1 MKNKVL
7 ALFVLLVAICSTIFP
22 ASSQEAEML
31 KLGVKGGIN
40 VANLYTS
47 DTSNSNM
54 IAGFNLGV
62 FAQLPLSDMVTIQPE
77 LYVTTKGASIT
88 YNSLFVDGTA
98 QFNLTYL
105 ELPVVCIVKLSEHIN
120 VQFGPYVSYLVD
132 GKVSN
137 MANVQLFNFE
147 QNINVNDYNRIDAGL
162 VAGFGVVVH
171 SITMGARYNYGLVKV
186 GKEQT
191 FFGATYTIPN
201 ATNGVINFYLSV
213 PLL

>member
-1 MKNKVL
+1 MENKTL
-7 ALFVLLVAICSTIFP
+7 PFLVLLLAVCLTIFQ
-22 ASSQEAEML
+22 ATAQEAETF

-47 DTSNSNM
+47 DESNSDM

-62 FAQLPLSDMVTIQPE
+62 FARLPLSDVMTIQPE

-88 YNSLFVDGTA
+88 YNSLFVDGTVK
-98 QFNLTYL
+98 FNLTYL
-105 ELPVVCIVKLSEHIN
+105 ELPVVCIVKLSQHIN
-120 VQFGPYVSYLVD
+120 IQFGPYVSYLVD

-137 MANVQLFNFE
+137 MSNVQLFNFE
-147 QNINVNDYNRIDAGL
+147 QNINVNNYNRIDVGL
-162 VAGFGVVVH
+162 VAGVGVVVH
-171 SITMGARYNYGLVKV
+171 SITMGVRYNYGFVKV

-191 FFGATYTIPN
+191 FIGTPYTIPN
-201 ATNGVINFYLSV
+201 ATNGVLNFYLSV

>member
-1 MKNKVL
+1 MENKTL
-7 ALFVLLVAICSTIFP
+7 ALFGLLLAVCLTIFP
-22 ASSQEAEML
+22 ASSQETFRM
-31 KLGVKGGIN
+31 GVKGGIN
-40 VANLYTS
+40 VANLYTA
-47 DTSNSNM
+47 DESNSNM

-62 FAQLPLSDMVTIQPE
+62 FARSPLSDMLTIQPE
-77 LYVTTKGASIT
+77 LYVSTKGASIT
-88 YNSLFVDGTA
+88 YNSLLVDGTA
-98 QFNLTYL
+98 KFNLTYL
-105 ELPVVCIVKLSEHIN
+105 ELPVVCIVRLSEHIN

-137 MANVQLFNFE
+137 MSNVQLFNFE

-162 VAGFGVVVH
+162 IAGIGIVVN

-191 FFGATYTIPN
+191 FIGATYIIPN

-213 PLL
+213 PIL